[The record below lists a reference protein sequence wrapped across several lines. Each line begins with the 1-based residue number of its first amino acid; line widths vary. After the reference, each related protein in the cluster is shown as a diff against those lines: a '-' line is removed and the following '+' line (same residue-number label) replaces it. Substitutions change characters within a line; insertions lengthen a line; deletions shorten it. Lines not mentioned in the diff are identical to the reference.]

1 MSKSAKARSVPR
13 RRRKSSPPGNPRGA
27 ESHEYTQ
34 ADLIRVFRLPA
45 ALIRSLSVAGFI
57 TASARTGKTKYSFQ
71 DLLVLRMASALKA
84 AKVPAAR
91 IMAAFATMRTLL
103 PPGAALSSLAVAAT
117 GKNVAVREGS
127 GTWETHSGQ
136 YALPLNDAQPAPRGA
151 PTAMPLVSIA
161 ESSRAQQ
168 AELLYAQGHD
178 LEATDLAAA
187 RATYLEALRICSSHL
202 EARIN
207 LGRLLHLG
215 GELQEAERVYRKA
228 QSSSA
233 LLSFNLAILLEDLQ
247 REEEAI
253 ATYREALAL
262 DPSLHDA
269 HFNLARLHEKAN
281 RPRDALRHLLAYRRH
296 VVRIDE

>member
-1 MSKSAKARSVPR
+1 
-13 RRRKSSPPGNPRGA
+13 
-27 ESHEYTQ
+27 
-34 ADLIRVFRLPA
+34 LFRLPA
-45 ALIRSLSVAGFI
+45 ALIRSLAAANFI
-57 TASARTGKTKYSFQ
+57 TTPAPAGKTRYTFQ

-91 IMAAFATMRTLL
+91 IVAAFATIRTLL

-117 GKNVAVREGS
+117 GRNVAVREGS

-136 YALPLNDAQPAPRGA
+136 YALPLSDAGVGQGPAAAASLLPSAATHRVAEADILYSRGHA
-151 PTAMPLVSIA
+151 
-161 ESSRAQQ
+161 
-168 AELLYAQGHD
+168 

-187 RATYLEALRICSSHL
+187 RAAYLEALRVCSDHL

-215 GELQEAERVYRKA
+215 GELREAERIYRKA
-228 QSSSA
+228 KRSHA
-233 LLSFNLAILLEDLQ
+233 LLSFNLAILLEDLE

-253 ATYREALAL
+253 VSYREALAL
-262 DPSLHDA
+262 DPMMHDA

-296 VVRIDE
+296 VAQYDE

>member
-27 ESHEYTQ
+27 ETHEYSQ
-34 ADLIRVFRLPA
+34 ADLTRVFRLPA
-45 ALIRSLSVAGFI
+45 ALVRSLSAAGFI
-57 TASARTGKTKYSFQ
+57 TTTARTGKTRYSFQ

-84 AKVPAAR
+84 SQVPAAR
-91 IMAAFATMRTLL
+91 IIAAFATLRTLL

-117 GKNVAVREGS
+117 GKNVAVRDGS
-127 GTWETHSGQ
+127 RTWETHSRQ
-136 YALPLNDAQPAPRGA
+136 YALPLSDAGPAAGGA
-151 PTAMPLVSIA
+151 PAATPLVSVVA
-161 ESSRAQQ
+161 SSRVDQ

-178 LEATDLAAA
+178 LEATDLAGA
-187 RATYLEALRICSSHL
+187 RTAYLEALRLCSSHL

-215 GELQEAERVYRKA
+215 GELEEAERVYRKA
-228 QSSSA
+228 QSSHA
-233 LLSFNLAILLEDLQ
+233 LLSFNLAILLEDLE
-247 REEEAI
+247 REEEAV

-296 VVRIDE
+296 AVRIDE